1 MKRLV
6 TAILVAVLGV
16 ATFQTSAA
24 QDSRGVRVEIKDGK
38 VLVNGKEVESNDEN
52 QIVIETEDGEKVTV
66 HFSED
71 GNSVWV
77 GDGDEFRGFGN
88 SFIELGD
95 GRFTVDGDISDR
107 LKEMMARVESRGEMR
122 FGDGEDFL
130 FKDGGGRSFFFSDDG
145 APNVF
150 EDYASHLFGEH
161 APRGLYFNSETAA
174 LERRLNQMA
183 RQLRMADEDEKAE
196 LEAQLDDLLAEA
208 FDAKIADQ
216 RSEAERLEARLQ
228 ELRDRLDERSSARE
242 EIIAKRK
249 RELLGKR
256 DVLDW

>member
-16 ATFQTSAA
+16 ATFQTSTA
-24 QDSRGVRVEIKDGK
+24 QDSKGVRVEIKNGK
-38 VLVNGKEVESNDEN
+38 VLVNGEEVESNDEN

-77 GDGDEFRGFGN
+77 GDGEEFRGFGN
-88 SFIELGD
+88 SFITLGD
-95 GRFTVDGDISDR
+95 GRFTVDGDTSDR
-107 LKEMMARVESRGEMR
+107 LKEMMARVGPRGEMR
-122 FGDGEDFL
+122 FGDNDFVL
-130 FKDGGGRSFFFSDDG
+130 KNGGGRSFFFSDDG

-150 EDYASHLFGEH
+150 EDYAEHLFGGH
-161 APRGLYFNSETAA
+161 APRALHFNSEAMA
-174 LERRLNQMA
+174 LERQLNQMA
-183 RQLRMADEDEKAE
+183 RKLRMADEDEKAE
-196 LEAQLDDLLAEA
+196 LEAQLDELLAEA

-228 ELRDRLDERSSARE
+228 ELRERLDERSASRE

-249 RELLGKR
+249 RELLGQR